1 MKQWF
6 LSVPVN
12 AAISTRNEPVHVAME
27 FSVSPSSVHDLVGS
41 DIHHSPPHNG
51 IEYARSAGSYVEP
64 VPPIQRHF
72 VDLIAPGTSEAISNL
87 NQASNF
93 MSSMTPEISTLI
105 SDCQNSAASITK
117 AAEEFSN
124 LIGHVRKICDSIPAV
139 QPFVSKIISALTIM
153 YDIVVA
159 ILKAAYALVPTLI
172 VRILQLFGLDIKI
185 INSFIASL
193 MGILPSRQSEEGVGN
208 LEMQGDDKE
217 KMGNFFT
224 KALGMCMLGKEP
236 SYNQIRYV
244 NEALRLK
251 DNLKKEA
258 TSLTD
263 FIFMLVRQIPDQ
275 LQEWLNYV
283 IPMRWWLRVFAPGT
297 LYYNWV
303 DDVNT
308 LDSFEY
314 KNKASFHPPT
324 QKKILELYR
333 QGQEVLKVC
342 TQSGPKSM
350 AAYRL
355 LESTFKKIDALYALV
370 DMSALH
376 RVHRAVPFVVYLYGQ
391 TGQGKSFISTVLP
404 AILAE
409 CDNEEPNLSYSRN
422 AAIDFWDGY
431 TGQFAVKYDDYG
443 ATSSQNVKPGEHAEL
458 ISIVSNEQYR
468 VNKAAVEDKGDVFRS
483 QVIIIT
489 SNTGFISPNSIAD
502 REALWR
508 RRHAMYRVKVK
519 PEYRMTTSPAVDPS
533 KIPDDCSHWIFN
545 QHTKVTDDTIGPGC
559 DIDYQQF
566 IANIKRDY
574 KNHRIEQER
583 SYVNVLK
590 MIDNS
595 NRVLSSVATISTES
609 IPSTSESRFS
619 EEPPDCQEPS
629 CIRARNHGINQNHSC
644 VTRIEKQGLANGF
657 AEALGLVAGSTA
669 GFISMDAMA
678 RKLTGQ
684 TPLISKW
691 YEVWKAQDEDIPE
704 FGELRIPAWVKAL
717 DAVLP
722 VVGIMLTTYAVY
734 DILKF
739 MSTRIV
745 RMAVPVAVQEQAKEQ
760 MDTLWFRVRKTYYKV
775 RYYLTNPRVQKI
787 DAQGR
792 WARLF
797 NEIRNLP
804 PGAAEEYEA
813 AIETIPDLNSMTD
826 QEVEDHINEL
836 LSKPKIQ
843 KWLTKQGAYSGNT
856 HKPQVIYT
864 AVKQAGDENAIEVTN
879 SCILGNLVDIENDRF
894 NMHGLMIG
902 GRLLMAPNHFFQD
915 REGNIFPQ
923 GVWLKIRA
931 GDVFFR
937 QQFNPTKLV
946 RVGQDV
952 AIYECDSAVRAFR
965 DIRHHFMRE
974 EDKIMHYTFPG
985 MLASLQRNGRPLL
998 TQITTVTGN
1007 TDVFQYALSEEDILE
1022 ERRFREI
1029 RTHQPIYQ
1037 GASVL
1042 FRQFTCWFYEAPTTN
1057 GTCGAP
1063 LIAMSKVAPRKLI
1076 GIHVAG
1082 KAGKVG
1088 VAHPVTQQMIA
1099 EAVEKLKPLINLA
1112 LPIPADLNADLG
1124 FCNLVLEGNFSRFG
1138 TIARSIYVSDKTKLK
1153 PSPLFG
1159 KVYPMKTAP
1168 SVLTKFDIR
1177 NLHSLSPLKEGVQK
1191 YGNICPLVNQITLDR
1206 VVDGIWFLMKDL
1218 DSEYPRQVVS
1228 EKIALN
1234 GVEGID
1240 FMDPMNMYTSPG
1252 YPYNQVILGKKGK
1265 FGLIQGDEGNR
1276 NYEVYDYLLRTKLD
1290 QRWEYLMHGKR
1301 VESIWL
1307 DTLKDERRTLK
1318 KVIEAKTRVFT
1329 IPPVDFTIV
1338 ARRLFMAFNTAFY
1351 ANRLRFFSAVGIDPN
1366 SLEWTQ
1372 MYNQLITNSRVG
1384 FAGDFAGWDGNLS
1397 PQFMQGC
1404 CTIINRWYNDSFE
1417 NQRARE
1423 IIFDE
1428 LIHTVQCSSNV
1439 IYSTHIG
1446 NPSGNPF
1453 TAILNTMVDAMYL
1466 RYVYLTLA
1474 PALYNSLAEF
1484 NKNVVDKEYGDD
1496 NIVSV
1501 TGPVLEFFNPTS
1513 IREELLKLNM
1523 DYTSANKNGPAKIQP
1538 IKDLTFLKRG
1548 FRITEDSFAVPLMDL
1563 QTITELVNWIRENQ
1577 EIGDV
1582 RLCIDN
1588 VNDSLQFIYFYG
1600 RKTFEQHRNK
1610 ILAVCTSQ
1618 IALALHDFAYFEDRF
1633 HKEVY
1638 NVRPIMNLEPQGDPG
1653 GAVKE
1658 FMATLEPKRDDSE
1671 DVRAETSTVGII
1683 TASQRAIVASG
1694 PTQKPRNASRLTAAS
1709 IPTIQFNLQDMVGR
1723 RIVNK
1728 VYQWSTT
1735 QTVGTTIVKLKCPQ
1749 DLITNFLTSA
1759 AFERFLFWRGSMEFD
1774 VRVTGMRQHMGRLQM
1789 YFVPFVDPAITAQWH
1804 EKSLMAA
1811 SSMNPVYIDAAAN
1824 PEGILGAPFYNPK
1837 TYITLNGLTDPNL
1850 DFCGTFI
1857 ISVQVPLQAA
1867 DCAPSTID
1875 FNLWVRF
1882 PEDTNE
1888 FHVPLHSNQAL
1899 TTRYNLKHQEFYTNL
1914 EPQGATTSSVAN
1926 YVVSYGDMDGTTIPQ
1941 SLKGD
1946 DFSGMASGNSATAT
1960 PFDRAAR
1967 TWNPF
1972 NIIRKYAQNFS
1983 NSNGSELVNRLDLN
1997 PSNMNVSL
2005 RDHFSTDQDEMK
2017 MDFLLHKPTWV
2028 ANVPWPATATP
2039 GQSLYSGFIGPMC
2052 SLFSPGTDTQVP
2064 MTNGTILP
2072 LTMWEY
2078 NAMHFAYWRGGMRL
2092 RFDVVATQF
2101 HVGQLVLTINY
2112 GVPPEA
2118 DITLEDATSQYAF
2131 VFEISNEKRT
2141 FEIDIPYV
2149 APTAWMNMCRGP
2161 ESPDDVK
2168 PGPNWWNNY
2177 FIGSWSLKVVNR
2189 LVTVCASPPD
2199 AVIVL
2204 YYCGSPDFQVYMPS
2218 NINQTLTGYGVFTT
2232 PARVTNLE
2240 PQSGTEKQDGSKGGE
2255 DAVAVPPIA
2264 PAENVKAPEIT
2275 PPRKIGWAMGDAPT
2289 ISHHFGSH
2297 ASVKHVR
2304 DTIRRYIPLLT
2315 NPPLTYSTRAN
2326 SLAALT
2332 PDLQEGFCEY
2342 MIDQT
2347 VPGAGQ
2353 IPFLVFHF
2361 ISVTPW
2367 SAGGLEVPT
2376 NPGYSV
2382 QPGYITPIKHFGN
2395 QFRFWRGSMRYKIYF
2410 GAISG
2415 PLGKIYPQGH
2425 HGAVHIPHSLIISG
2439 FGTTSAVRPN
2449 SAVLA
2454 CWYASAMGQSMSIF
2468 GGATNGTMMFNR
2480 FAGNVFAGDKAMDE
2494 IAPYVEVEVP
2504 FITRYNVL
2512 LTPQT
2517 RNTAEQQPGLENAGQ
2532 LLVFSTIYVD
2542 QADVAGL
2549 IASRLNWSRDVVYSV
2564 GDDFRMGVFC
2574 GAPLVAPF
2582 RVHDPLADFRA
2593 WPDSWFVN
2601 DPARKDSYEQLDVPG
2616 PLIREQYKNIPP
2628 VVVQKRKT
2636 IFGMLQGL
2644 AKSKNPV
2651 EPFGAY
2657 AFFDSEEEVMGSS
2670 FPFKS
2675 TEQTIWTGIVGATT
2689 DNILT
2694 SLYFD
2699 AAAKPQEYLHI
2710 LTAQEIITILRSGY
2724 GQSTYEVLKHLYKFR
2739 QFSFNLSLK
2748 GKKLQV
2754 EWQHHGRHRLTIGK
2768 EYIYSDT
2775 SLDEFKYHIGTIET
2789 LVLENIYS
2797 TFDVQIPRNPVLG
2810 YENQTFNPHFQFSD
2824 FENITNLEPQASFEK
2839 RKSPTEDNISQ
2850 AVESAYKRYIKEDHY
2865 NARMALNEIVQMI
2878 EESEVTYDF
2887 HTEYEDKIPIFTV
2900 ETTFLVNCT
2909 TFDNTKG
2916 HARGKSKTAAK
2927 ETSAAECLEHL
2938 HYLSRDDDPE
2948 EKQLHEND
2956 ICRAI
2961 VYEKPIDEK
2970 TPGEAVQHSLEH
2982 EWHEESLEY
2991 KQAIQD
2997 FIIMM
3002 HEDSC
3007 VLHQIARLTNICEN
3021 LNYQIFIMTKT
3032 HNNDKYLFK
3041 LEVDMVPQ
3049 KKKAD
3054 KRPVSIHKTL
3064 HFQRYGI
3071 FFETTN
3077 YQHAKHEAI
3086 SAAIRGLLMTWY
3098 YEYFAPTLNQFEGDD
3113 FLYTM

>member
-1 MKQWF
+1 MNS
-6 LSVPVN
+6 L
-12 AAISTRNEPVHVAME
+12 I
-27 FSVSPSSVHDLVGS
+27 SPSSVHDLVGG
-41 DIHHSPPHNG
+41 DQDHPHNTNG
-51 IEYARSAGSYVEP
+51 IECARSAGSYIEP
-64 VPPIQRHF
+64 PPTTQRHF

-93 MSSMTPEISTLI
+93 MSSMTPEISNLI

-117 AAEEFSN
+117 AANEFST
-124 LIGHVRKICDSIPAV
+124 LIEHIRKICENIPAL
-139 QPFVSKIISALTIM
+139 QPFLSKIISALTIL

-159 ILKAAYALVPTLI
+159 ILKSAYALVPTLL

-185 INSFIASL
+185 INSFISTL
-193 MGILPSRQSEEGVGN
+193 LGILPSRQSEEGVRN
-208 LEMQGDDKE
+208 LEMQGDQKE
-217 KMGNFFT
+217 KLGELFSR
-224 KALGMCMLGKEP
+224 ALGMCMLGHDP
-236 SYNQIRYV
+236 SFNQMRYV

-258 TSLTD
+258 TSVTE
-263 FIFMLVRQIPDQ
+263 FIFILVRQIPDQ
-275 LQEWLNYV
+275 VQEWLNYV
-283 IPMRWWLRVFAPGT
+283 IPMRWWLRVFAPGS

-303 DDVNT
+303 DDVNK

-324 QKKILELYR
+324 QKIILELYR
-333 QGQEVLKVC
+333 QGQEILKYC
-342 TQSGPKSM
+342 TQSGPKAM

-355 LESTFKKIDALYALV
+355 LEATFKKIDSLYALV

-443 ATSSQNVKPGEHAEL
+443 ATTSQNVKPGEHAEL

-489 SNTGFISPNSIAD
+489 SNVAFISPNSIAD

-508 RRHAMYRVKVK
+508 RRHAMYRVTVK
-519 PEYRMTTSPAVDPS
+519 PEYRMATSPAVDPT
-533 KIPDDCSHWIFN
+533 KIPEDCSHWVFN
-545 QHTKVTDDTIGPGC
+545 RHSKVTKDTVGPESDIG
-559 DIDYQQF
+559 YKQF
-566 IANIKRDY
+566 ISEIKAAY
-574 KNHRIEQER
+574 KQHRIDQEL
-583 SYVNVLK
+583 SYLNVLK
-590 MIDNS
+590 MIENS
-595 NRVLSSVATISTES
+595 NRVLSVASVRQESLPSVHS
-609 IPSTSESRFS
+609 IPSTTISRFS
-619 EEPPDCQEPS
+619 EEECQDLS
-629 CIRARNHGINQNHSC
+629 CVTARNHG
-644 VTRIEKQGLANGF
+644 VTYEHLCTPVQLEKQGLSQGF
-657 AEALGLVAGSTA
+657 AQAMGVVSGSVVGYLATDSTIR
-669 GFISMDAMA
+669 FIGHRPQIPS
-678 RKLTGQ
+678 Q
-684 TPLISKW
+684 W
-691 YEVWKAQDEDIPE
+691 YEKWKNGQEGTPE
-704 FGELRIPAWVKAL
+704 FGDLIVPSWVKAL
-717 DAVLP
+717 DAALP
-722 VVGIMLTTYAVY
+722 IFGMVLTTYAVY
-734 DILKF
+734 DTIKWIGGKVIP
-739 MSTRIV
+739 TK
-745 RMAVPVAVQEQAKEQ
+745 VQEQIVEQ
-760 MDTLWFRVRKTYYKV
+760 KDMLWFRVRKTYYKIK
-775 RYYLTNPRVQKI
+775 YYLTSPRVQKI
-787 DAQGR
+787 DMQGR

-797 NEIRNLP
+797 SEIRNLP

-813 AIETIPDLNSMTD
+813 AISTIPDLNAMTD

-915 REGNIFPQ
+915 REGITFRQ
-923 GVWLKIRA
+923 GVWIKIRA

-937 QQFNPTKLV
+937 QQFNPTKLI

-974 EDKIMHYTFPG
+974 EDKIMQYTFPG

-998 TQITTVTGN
+998 TQITTVSGN
-1007 TDVFQYALSEEDILE
+1007 TDVFQYALSEEDIME
-1022 ERRFREI
+1022 ERRFKEV
-1029 RTHQPIYQ
+1029 RTNQPVYQ

-1042 FRQFTCWFYEAPTTN
+1042 FREFTCWSYEAHTTN

-1063 LIAMSKVAPRKLI
+1063 LIALSKVAPRKLI

-1082 KAGKVG
+1082 KAGKIG

-1099 EAVEKLKPLINLA
+1099 EAVEKLKPLINLT
-1112 LPIPADLNADLG
+1112 LPVPSNLNEDLG

-1138 TIARSIYVSDKTKLK
+1138 TIARSIYVSEKTKLK

-1177 NLHSLSPLKEGVQK
+1177 NLYSLSPLKEGVQK
-1191 YGNICPLVNQITLDR
+1191 YGNISPFVNQITLDR
-1206 VVDGIWFLMKDL
+1206 VVDGIWFLVKDL

-1276 NYEVYDYLLRTKLD
+1276 NYEVYDHFLRTKLD
-1290 QRWEYLMHGKR
+1290 QRWEYLMNGKR

-1318 KVIEAKTRVFT
+1318 KIIEAKTRVFT

-1397 PQFMQGC
+1397 PQFMQGV
-1404 CTIINRWYNDSFE
+1404 CTVINRWYNDSIE

-1423 IIFDE
+1423 VIFDE

-1453 TAILNTMVDAMYL
+1453 TAILNTIVDAMYL

-1474 PALYNSLAEF
+1474 PALYNSLAEY
-1484 NKNVVDKEYGDD
+1484 NKNVKDYEYGDD

-1538 IKDLTFLKRG
+1538 IKELTFLKRG

-1563 QTITELVNWIRENQ
+1563 QTITELINWIRENQ

-1600 RKTFEQHRNK
+1600 KKAFEQHRNK
-1610 ILAVCTSQ
+1610 ILNVCTSQ

-1658 FMATLEPKRDDSE
+1658 FMATLEPKRDDSA
-1671 DVRAETSTVGII
+1671 DVRAEKSTVGIV

-1694 PTQKPRNASRLTAAS
+1694 PTQKPRNATRLTAAS

-1735 QTVGTTIVKLKCPQ
+1735 QAVGTTIVKLKCPQ

-1882 PEDTNE
+1882 PEETNE

-1899 TTRYNLKHQEFYTNL
+1899 TTRYNATHSQFYTNL

-2005 RDHFSTDQDEMK
+2005 RDHFSTDQDEMM

-2028 ANVPWPATATP
+2028 ANIPWPATATP

-2052 SLFSPGTDTQVP
+2052 SLFSSGTDTQVP

-2092 RFDVVATQF
+2092 RFDIVATQF

-2112 GVPPEA
+2112 GIPPEA

-2199 AVIVL
+2199 AVVVL

-2218 NINQTLTGYGVFTT
+2218 NINQTVAGLAVYVPPTQI
-2232 PARVTNLE
+2232 TNLE

-2264 PAENVKAPEIT
+2264 PAENVQAPEIT
-2275 PPRKIGWAMGDAPT
+2275 PPRKVGWAMGDAP
-2289 ISHHFGSH
+2289 IIAHHFGSH
-2297 ASVKHVR
+2297 ASIKHVR

-2315 NPPLTYSTRAN
+2315 NPALTYITRAN
-2326 SLAALT
+2326 TLAALT
-2332 PDLQEGFCEY
+2332 PDLQEAFCEY

-2347 VPGAGQ
+2347 VPGSGQ
-2353 IPFLVFHF
+2353 IPFLTYQF
-2361 ISVTPW
+2361 IPVTPW
-2367 SAGGLEVPT
+2367 ATGGIQVPT
-2376 NPGYSV
+2376 NVNYAIY
-2382 QPGYITPIKHFGN
+2382 PGYITPIMHFGN
-2395 QFRFWRGSMRYKIYF
+2395 QYRFWRGSMRYKIYF
-2410 GAISG
+2410 GSISG
-2415 PLGKIYPQGH
+2415 PLGKTYPQGH
-2425 HGAVHIPHSLIISG
+2425 YGAVHIPHAVSIEG
-2439 FGTTSAVRPN
+2439 FGTSSAVRPN

-2454 CWYASAMGQSMSIF
+2454 SWYASALGQSMPLF
-2468 GGATNGTMMFNR
+2468 GGAQNGTMMFNR
-2480 FAGNVFAGDKAMDE
+2480 FTGNVFAGDKAKDE
-2494 IAPYVEVEVP
+2494 VAPYLEVEVP
-2504 FITRYNVL
+2504 FITRYNTL
-2512 LTPQT
+2512 LTPHT
-2517 RNTAEQQPGLENAGQ
+2517 RNVSEHQPGLENAGQ

-2549 IASRLNWSRDVVYSV
+2549 ITARLNWSRDIVYSV

-2601 DPARKDSYEQLDVPG
+2601 DPARKESYEHLDIPT
-2616 PLIREQYKNIPP
+2616 PLIRIQNKNIPP
-2628 VVVQKRKT
+2628 VVAQKRKT

-2644 AKSKNPV
+2644 SKSKNPL
-2651 EPFGAY
+2651 EPFGSY
-2657 AFFDSEEEVMGSS
+2657 AFFDSKEEVTGSS

-2675 TEQTIWTGIVGATT
+2675 TQETIWTGIQGITT
-2689 DNILT
+2689 DN
-2694 SLYFD
+2694 
-2699 AAAKPQEYLHI
+2699 YLQHDI
-2710 LTAQEIITILRSGY
+2710 TEGKTHVTTAQEIITILRFGY
-2724 GQSTYEVLKHLYKFR
+2724 GSSTHDVLKHLKNHQNFT
-2739 QFSFNLSLK
+2739 FDVSVN

-2754 EWQHHGRHRLTIGK
+2754 LWQHHGKYRITTGK
-2768 EYIYSDT
+2768 EYFYSET
-2775 SLDEFKYHIGTIET
+2775 SLDEFKFHIGTIEI

-2797 TFDVQIPRNPVLG
+2797 TFDVQIPRNPVLS
-2810 YENQTFNPHFQFSD
+2810 YENQTFN

-2850 AVESAYKRYIKEDHY
+2850 AVELAYDRFVKEDHY

-2887 HTEYEDKIPIFTV
+2887 HTGYEDKIPIFTV

-2909 TFDNTKG
+2909 TFDKTKG
-2916 HARGKSKTAAK
+2916 HACGKSKTMAK
-2927 ETSAAECLEHL
+2927 EKSAIDCLDRL
-2938 HYLSRDDDPE
+2938 HYLTIDDDPE
-2948 EKQLHEND
+2948 DKQKHEND
-2956 ICRAI
+2956 ICKAI
-2961 VYEKPIDEK
+2961 VFEKPICEK
-2970 TPGEAVQHSLEH
+2970 TPGEAVQHSLDH

-2997 FIIMM
+2997 FIILM

-3007 VLHQIARLTNICEN
+3007 ILHQIDRLSDICQT
-3021 LNYQIFIMTKT
+3021 LHHQIHIMSKT
-3032 HNNDKYLFK
+3032 HNHDKYVFI

-3054 KRPVSIHKTL
+3054 KRPMSIHKTL

-3071 FFETTN
+3071 FFETPN